1 MVVCVVRVCVFAP
14 SQRIAAENAEM
25 AASIAEAA
33 AASDPAAVANPD
45 AAVRLVAGYNR
56 FHRCGKLQKR
66 KSRAVRVHML
76 DVVRAVAPSAL
87 VPAFKQAPMRRNP
100 LSVALSRSFGMLH
113 WPKIQDRLKS
123 KSHANPYRFS
133 RCIVLENGTTKI
145 CVECGKPNHNV
156 GGARVF
162 RCHACRHVGGRDPDA
177 AVKIGRANLLVLAH
191 AWRHIDAHSDNFSL
205 PIQHYVRIC
214 KKLAIGVGW
223 QACVVSV

>member
-1 MVVCVVRVCVFAP
+1 MFAH

-25 AASIAEAA
+25 AATIAEVA
-33 AASDPAAVANPD
+33 AASGPAAAANPD
-45 AAVRLVAGYNR
+45 AAARLVAGYNR

-66 KSRAVRVHML
+66 KSRRVRVQMV
-76 DVVRAVAPSAL
+76 DFVRAVTPSAL

-100 LSVALSRSFGMLH
+100 LSVALSRSFGKLH

-123 KSHANPYRFS
+123 KSHANPYRFN